1 MPPEDVPWHRS
12 HQRSEENQASLQTTH
27 SDAAVRDSSKRLP
40 GEDVV
45 SIVGVSRVDVRQ
57 LERAVSTDT
66 KHDNS
71 TDNSHRKD
79 NHYPVDTRQGCR
91 SVEGPVGSRIEAT
104 SL

>member
-1 MPPEDVPWHRS
+1 MPPEDVTWHTS
-12 HQRSEENQASLQTTH
+12 HQRSGENQASLSQTTH
-27 SDAAVRDSSKRLP
+27 SDAAVRDSSKRVP

-45 SIVGVSRVDVRQ
+45 WIVGVSRVGVWE
-57 LERAVSTDT
+57 LERAVSTDA

-91 SVEGPVGSRIEAT
+91 SVE
-104 SL
+104 